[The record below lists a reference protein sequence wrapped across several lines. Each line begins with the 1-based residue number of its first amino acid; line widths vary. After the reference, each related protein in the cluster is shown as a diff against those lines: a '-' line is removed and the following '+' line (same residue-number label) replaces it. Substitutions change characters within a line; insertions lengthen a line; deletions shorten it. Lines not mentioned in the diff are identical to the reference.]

1 MTSVQGV
8 YPWSDVAWDLARAA
22 GIDPDAVMAE
32 LDQLDQLDEANWDH
46 EAVLL
51 EQLNTGLAT
60 KLWQDLLSGAVT
72 ARDAQGKPLPHPP
85 QENAY
90 TGPNKP
96 FVWVEDIN
104 GWLAKQGRI
113 DRWEPSG
120 VASNAETVQPLANGG
135 VFVHQNTCRTNALS
149 AVIGKA
155 VSNAVDPNDWHSV
168 WNGLTAMAT
177 KQVPPLVGVADGE
190 IKYIVSGDVKFLS
203 KDAFRQRIRRSK

>member
-85 QENAY
+85 QENSY

-113 DRWEPSG
+113 DRWEPANTSSLTPRLSRQWRQEQA
-120 VASNAETVQPLANGG
+120 VMAEITRLGRDPKAIPINRGGTGGLKSQVRHRLARNEL
-135 VFVHQNTCRTNALS
+135 FS
-149 AVIGKA
+149 
-155 VSNAVDPNDWHSV
+155 
-168 WNGLTAMAT
+168 GLTTFDKTWERLRAAG
-177 KQVPPLVGVADGE
+177 QIAEG
-190 IKYIVSGDVKFLS
+190 
-203 KDAFRQRIRRSK
+203 

>member
-22 GIDPDAVMAE
+22 GVDPAAVVAE
-32 LDQLDQLDEANWDH
+32 LDHLTEDDWDR

-60 KLWQDLLSGAVT
+60 KLWQDLLNGAVT

-85 QENAY
+85 QENAF

-96 FVWVEDIN
+96 FVWVADIN
-104 GWLAKQGRI
+104 SWLAKQGRI

-120 VASNAETVQPLANGG
+120 IASNSVTVQPLTNGG
-135 VFVHQNTCRTNALS
+135 VFVHQNTGRTNALS
-149 AVIGKA
+149 AVISQA
-155 VSNAVDPNDWHSV
+155 VKNAVDPNDWQSV
-168 WNGLTAMAT
+168 WNELTAMAT
-177 KQVPPLVGVADGE
+177 RQVPPLVGVADGE
-190 IKYIVSGDVKFLS
+190 IKYTVSGDVKFLS